1 MSVDRLPSVCDVVIS
16 SKDKSYKL
24 VELIGEGGYGCVFR
38 ASTGGDNKFVALKA
52 EKYTKTVLKIEIGV
66 LKVANTRD
74 CKHICV
80 MHDYGHVKQ
89 EFMFVVM
96 TLLGPDLNKLR
107 NEQFDRHFTI
117 ATVIRVAMQTLNAIE
132 ELHNCGFIS
141 RDIKPG
147 NFAIGNREE
156 NLQKLIF
163 IFDFGLARKYV
174 DRTLNAIEELHNC
187 GFISRDI
194 KPGNFAIGNREE
206 NLQKLIFIFDFGL
219 ARKYVDRNSNH
230 LPSRGET
237 GWRGTTRYGSLRA
250 HHKQDLSRKDDLESW
265 VYMVVELT
273 KGSLPWRLITDRAV
287 VQKKKEEARKDRGMF
302 FASCPPQYSDFLT
315 MVDKLEFTTTPQYAE
330 LYKILDEI
338 MKTNKVRLKSR
349 YDWEREGDTISSV
362 TSSTMRSVVDIS
374 PPTSLQ
380 AGNEGWDRP
389 THHDLPP

>member
-117 ATVIRVAMQTLNAIE
+117 ATVIRVAMQ
-132 ELHNCGFIS
+132 
-141 RDIKPG
+141 
-147 NFAIGNREE
+147 
-156 NLQKLIF
+156 
-163 IFDFGLARKYV
+163 
-174 DRTLNAIEELHNC
+174 TLNAIEELHNC